1 MTESEIRGE
10 YERETGNVIVET
22 FREML
27 EMRYLWRE
35 PLQLDNRK
43 LVAFLG
49 GEPHTPL
56 DTALRET
63 LSGLGCL
70 AADAASGQHCSEPAL

>member
-1 MTESEIRGE
+1 LLAPF
-10 YERETGNVIVET
+10 VET

-35 PLQLDNRK
+35 PLQLDSSK

-49 GEPHTPL
+49 SEPHTPL
-56 DTALRET
+56 DVALRET

-70 AADAASGQHCSEPAL
+70 PTEAGAGRSKVARWLS